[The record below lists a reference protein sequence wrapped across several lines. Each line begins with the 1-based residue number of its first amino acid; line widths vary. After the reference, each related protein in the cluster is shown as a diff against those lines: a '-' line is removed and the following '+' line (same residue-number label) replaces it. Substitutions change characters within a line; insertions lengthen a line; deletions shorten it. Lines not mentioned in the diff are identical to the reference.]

1 MFVCANPGTGFF
13 PQKKS
18 LIKIIRDFSSSW
30 ASRIRTYKMT
40 ESESAA
46 LPFGYSPKLITEC
59 LSLGYELKL

>member
-1 MFVCANPGTGFF
+1 MCQMV
-13 PQKKS
+13 
-18 LIKIIRDFSSSW
+18 IIHNW

-46 LPFGYSPKLITEC
+46 LPFGYSPLFAAV